1 MRELRNSENKDQD
14 LLNNPKLQENAFS
27 VPKDYFHDL
36 TNSII
41 QKKNIIESTNE
52 AWSVPPNYQEELT
65 NDILLKVSE
74 EKLKSKIPTDGFT
87 VPPNYFD
94 QLQSSILENISPRE
108 EEIVND
114 GQIVPF
120 KRSQYRSWIKYVSAA
135 CIALAISIVAFFQL
149 NEKKSDP
156 AMTQAEDIINEIPA
170 DEIISYLA
178 LYSETGDYLILREE
192 LSEESDDFEDS
203 FSTEEI
209 ESYLENSI

>member
-1 MRELRNSENKDQD
+1 MRKLRNSENQDQN
-14 LLNNPKLQENAFS
+14 LLNNPKLQENPFS

-36 TNSII
+36 TSSII
-41 QKKNIIESTNE
+41 RKKNIIESTDE
-52 AWSVPPNYQEELT
+52 AWSVPPNYQEELM

-74 EKLKSKIPTDGFT
+74 EKLKSKINTDGFT
-87 VPPNYFD
+87 VPANYFN
-94 QLQSSILENISPRE
+94 QLQSSILDKTSK
-108 EEIVND
+108 EEILND

-135 CIALAISIVAFFQL
+135 CITLAISAVAFFQL
-149 NEKKSDP
+149 NEQEP
-156 AMTQAEDIINEIPA
+156 EPETTQAEDIINEIPA

-178 LYSETGDYLILREE
+178 FYSETGDYLILSEE

>member
-1 MRELRNSENKDQD
+1 MRKLRNSENQDQN
-14 LLNNPKLQENAFS
+14 LLNNPRLQENPFS

-36 TNSII
+36 TSSII
-41 QKKNIIESTNE
+41 RKKNIIESTDE
-52 AWSVPPNYQEELT
+52 AWSVPQNYQEELM

-74 EKLKSKIPTDGFT
+74 EKLKSKINTDGFT
-87 VPPNYFD
+87 VPANYFN
-94 QLQSSILENISPRE
+94 QLQSSILDKTSK
-108 EEIVND
+108 EEILND

-135 CIALAISIVAFFQL
+135 CITLAISAVAFFQL
-149 NEKKSDP
+149 NEQEP
-156 AMTQAEDIINEIPA
+156 EPETTQVEDIINEIRA

-178 LYSETGDYLILREE
+178 FYSETGDYLILSEE
-192 LSEESDDFEDS
+192 LAEESDDFEDS